1 MNEIGKHSGNYIT
14 RNKKNNMLYI
24 TWTVAWVGSMI
35 LVDKAVKYGWYSSDL
50 ISILAIVV
58 NTALGLGVMVAF
70 MRMLKGMDDLQ
81 RNIQLNALA
90 LAVGAGFVGG
100 FCYLL
105 LATSNLISEAE
116 ISDIL
121 LLMAIAYM
129 ASVIYGQVKYR

>member
-1 MNEIGKHSGNYIT
+1 MKELSKHSSNYIT

-24 TWTVAWVGSMI
+24 LWTVAWVGSMI
-35 LVDKAVKYGWYSSDL
+35 LVDKAVLYGWYSSDL

-58 NTALGLGVMVAF
+58 NTALGLGVIVAF

-105 LATSNLISEAE
+105 LATSKFISEAE

>member
-1 MNEIGKHSGNYIT
+1 MNEISKHSENYAT
-14 RNKKNNMLYI
+14 RNKKNNMHYI
-24 TWTVAWVGSMI
+24 LWTLAWVGTMI
-35 LVDKAVKYGWYSSDL
+35 LVDKAILFGWYSSDL

-58 NTALGLGVMVAF
+58 NTALGLGVVVAF

-100 FCYLL
+100 FCFLL
-105 LATSNLISEAE
+105 LATSKLISEADV
-116 ISDIL
+116 SDLL

-129 ASVIYGQVKYR
+129 AAVIYGQVKYR